1 MSFLTLRKIEKD
13 MSIQHKI
20 LFGYFISVAVI
31 ASMAAVLLYERK
43 RVQEIEDETMAI
55 RQVKRDGNIIL
66 RHITILATHG
76 ETAIAWNEED
86 YSNYHSLRLHVDSM
100 LQTMQDGN
108 EEFVRQN
115 QIDTL
120 RYLLASKEEHLFH
133 IRRLFR
139 KQDDPDSLLLGY
151 LPVAAR
157 PRTVTRKKKGIAG
170 WFGAK
175 ETVQVPP
182 STSATLRSLNN
193 RLLAMQEE
201 RQRSIDLYADS
212 LRSHNR
218 DLNRKLRVL
227 ITSMNEQAER
237 VLQAKEHHIKTS
249 YDRSIF
255 IITWLIISAIVL
267 IAISYLIIHKDIR
280 EKVRNR
286 KRLEETVRKLQD
298 NIEENK
304 RLIDARRR
312 IIQTVAH
319 ELRTPLAAIVG
330 NAELI
335 ENDKKA
341 ERLRHLGSIRQSAGR
356 MVSLLTNL
364 MNYFRLDNGKVQ
376 TDPKPFRLRSI
387 VDTLHTEFV
396 PQAEAKQLAFQ
407 VKNCKDDIVV
417 GDKDLI
423 LRIGSNLLSNAVKFT
438 EQGRI
443 SLSVAYQ
450 SGTFTMIVE
459 DTGSGISQEQ
469 QERIYRPFERL
480 TNAATQDGFGLGL
493 TIVQELVELMKGEL
507 SLESVPGKGS
517 HFRITLPLARAEE
530 TASGTSYAQ
539 TPQPLHNISVLVLD
553 NDDVLLSMTR
563 DMLVRQKID
572 CDTCRNVRELLE
584 KIRVRN
590 YNLLITDLK
599 MPDMNG
605 YEVMEL
611 LRSSD
616 IGNSRSI
623 PVIVSTAMDKSSETE
638 LLARG
643 FSGCLFK
650 PFSSDEA
657 ALAIASC
664 IGGTQEWQKIDLS
677 TLLAYGEK
685 AEILER
691 LITETEKEMA
701 AVREAYEKRDIGEL
715 DTLIHHLRSSW
726 MIVNA
731 DYPLRELYDL
741 IHLPHYDEKSL
752 WEKVQAVLDNGERII
767 LNAQK
772 TKEGLWEK

>member
-1 MSFLTLRKIEKD
+1 

-55 RQVKRDGNIIL
+55 RQVKHDGNIIL

-86 YSNYHSLRLHVDSM
+86 YAHYHSLRLHVDSM
-100 LQTMQDGN
+100 LQNIQDGN

-175 ETVQVPP
+175 ETVQVP
-182 STSATLRSLNN
+182 STTSATLRSLNS
-193 RLLAMQEE
+193 RLLSMQEK
-201 RQRSIDLYADS
+201 RQRSIDLYTDS

-218 DLNRKLRVL
+218 ELNRKLRVL
-227 ITSMNEQAER
+227 ITSMNEHAER
-237 VLQAKEHHIKTS
+237 VLQAKEYHVKTS
-249 YDRSIF
+249 YDRSIL

-319 ELRTPLAAIVG
+319 ELRTPLTAIVG

-376 TDPKPFRLRSI
+376 TDPKPFHLRSI
-387 VDTLHTEFV
+387 ADTLHTEFI

-507 SLESVPGKGS
+507 LLESVPGKGS

-623 PVIVSTAMDKSSETE
+623 PMIVSTAMDKSSETE
-638 LLARG
+638 LLAKG

-677 TLLAYGEK
+677 PLLAYGEK

-752 WEKVQAVLDNGERII
+752 WEKVQAVLDNGERI
-767 LNAQK
+767 LLTAQK

>member
-43 RVQEIEDETMAI
+43 QVQEIEDETMAI

-100 LQTMQDGN
+100 LQIMQDGN
-108 EEFVRQN
+108 EEFVKQN

-249 YDRSIF
+249 YDRSIL

-304 RLIDARRR
+304 RLIEARRR

-387 VDTLHTEFV
+387 ADTLHTEFI

-438 EQGRI
+438 EQGRV

-507 SLESVPGKGS
+507 SLESVPDKGS

-539 TPQPLHNISVLVLD
+539 TPRPLHNISVLVLD

-638 LLARG
+638 LLAKG

-677 TLLAYGEK
+677 PLLAYGEK

-691 LITETEKEMA
+691 LITETKKEMA
-701 AVREAYEKRDIGEL
+701 AMREAYKKRDIGEL

-726 MIVNA
+726 MVIHA

-741 IHLPHYDEKSL
+741 IHLPQYDETSL

-767 LNAQK
+767 LAAQK

>member
-1 MSFLTLRKIEKD
+1 

-249 YDRSIF
+249 YDRSIL

-376 TDPKPFRLRSI
+376 TDPKPFHLRSI
-387 VDTLHTEFV
+387 ADTLHTEFI

-438 EQGRI
+438 KQGRI

-507 SLESVPGKGS
+507 SLESVPDKGS
-517 HFRITLPLARAEE
+517 RFRITLPLARAEE

-539 TPQPLHNISVLVLD
+539 TPRPLHNISVLVLD

-638 LLARG
+638 LLAKG

-657 ALAIASC
+657 ALVIASC

-726 MIVNA
+726 MIINA

-741 IHLPHYDEKSL
+741 IHLPQFDEKSL

-767 LNAQK
+767 LTAQK